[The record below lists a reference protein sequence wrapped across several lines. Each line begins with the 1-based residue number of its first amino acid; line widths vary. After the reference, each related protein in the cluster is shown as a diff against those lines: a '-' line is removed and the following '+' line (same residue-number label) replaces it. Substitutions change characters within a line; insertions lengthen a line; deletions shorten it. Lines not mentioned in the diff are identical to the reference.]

1 MTSIAQMRKLRHREF
16 MDKSMASQ
24 PVNSGV
30 RMQSQQSGFR
40 HIPSLHSYLLSACS
54 GPGPKQEPG
63 DELVMVPTLG
73 EFTASGVD
81 SEAGRAWKKTHI
93 FSSLQWE

>member
-1 MTSIAQMRKLRHREF
+1 MTSIAQVRKLRHKEF

-30 RMQSQQSGFR
+30 RQSQQSGFR
-40 HIPSLHSYLLSACS
+40 HIQSLHSYLLSVCS
-54 GPGPKQEPG
+54 GPGPIREPG
-63 DELVMVPTLG
+63 DELVMVTTLR

-81 SEAGRAWKKTHI
+81 SEAGRTWKKTLM
-93 FSSLQWE
+93 FSPLQWE